1 MTSRI
6 HMEGDFGNL
15 VGTGGGGDQPGAR
28 EVAEVAA
35 GIQVAGTVPLPAVAL
50 PTVGVDATRA
60 LRTPPATRYWAS
72 LWTDIPGYEIMRLP
86 AGWQLWSAP
95 PQRRH
100 GNRNGWLLT
109 LSAAGGGSGPLPL
122 PAGWRLC
129 DAPDSAVQ
137 PAQTPASDNGLA
149 VERHRAALAAG
160 LDARALL
167 VVIRPTPDAGRAV
180 KGGGLV
186 VSLGA
191 GPDRLLLDGTCQHIL
206 EARARG
212 RREAYAA
219 QVEQAEYIRRCRGG
233 RLTGPGTPVLV
244 PAPVLLVEAVA
255 GQSEA
260 SALACALADYDAAD
274 QDRAHNNDD
283 DDPGDDPAYRTAWQA
298 QLGAVRSLLGRFA
311 PDETAALELAA
322 QGAHH

>member
-6 HMEGDFGNL
+6 NMEGGNGVRLGSGL
-15 VGTGGGGDQPGAR
+15 VAPPVGAH
-28 EVAEVAA
+28 EVAEAPA
-35 GIQVAGTVPLPAVAL
+35 GLHVAGSVPLPAVAL

-60 LRTPPATRYWAS
+60 LRSPPATRYWAS

-137 PAQTPASDNGLA
+137 PAQTPASGDA
-149 VERHRAALAAG
+149 AACARHRAALATG

-167 VVIRPTPDAGRAV
+167 VVIRPAPDTGRAA

-191 GPDRLLLDGTCQHIL
+191 GAERLLLDGTCQHIL

-233 RLTGPGTPVLV
+233 RLTGAGTPVLV

-274 QDRAHNNDD
+274 QDRTHDD
-283 DDPGDDPAYRTAWQA
+283 DAPGDDPAYRIAWQA
-298 QLGAVRSLLGRFA
+298 QLDAVRNLLGRFA